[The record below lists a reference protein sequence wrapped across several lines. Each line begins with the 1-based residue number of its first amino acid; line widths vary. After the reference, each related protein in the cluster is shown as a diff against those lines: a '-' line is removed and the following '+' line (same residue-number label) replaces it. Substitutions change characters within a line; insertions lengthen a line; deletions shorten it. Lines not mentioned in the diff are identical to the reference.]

1 MEEYYEEVP
10 SEYDDEITASD
21 VAFIVGAAVLLCIVL
36 ALVMRTIRKTF
47 KNFHVKIGDKIEIG
61 AETKE

>member
-10 SEYDDEITASD
+10 SEYDDEITGSD
-21 VAFIVGAAVLLCIVL
+21 VAFIVGAAILLCIVL
-36 ALVMRTIRKTF
+36 ALVMRIIRKTF